1 MRGFRKRHPEALYF
15 VQDYTPL
22 GGGGGIALYLL
33 HRRGK
38 EKTIYVTRLSRDT
51 KG

>member
-1 MRGFRKRHPEALYF
+1 MKGFRKHHPEALYF
-15 VQDYTPL
+15 VQNYIPL
-22 GGGGGIALYLL
+22 GGGGSTFYLL

-38 EKTIYVTRLSRDT
+38 EKTIYVTRLSRDI